1 MKGTVRRM
9 TPSWSPREGRVARP
23 ELWILA
29 ALVVG
34 MLLTEVWQST
44 RVAELS
50 LALDQSRTALQ
61 EVHARVDFV
70 RAELERR
77 STRAEL
83 APLAERLRLAP
94 PEAQQVVVLP
104 AEYLA
109 PREVAPAR
117 DERSLALLA
126 ERFSRVL
133 VPEAKA
139 RGRSGS

>member
-1 MKGTVRRM
+1 MNR
-9 TPSWSPREGRVARP
+9 PSGRSLPTWRAQSGHAARP
-23 ELWILA
+23 ELWLLA

-34 MLLTEVWQST
+34 MLLVEVWQST
-44 RVAELS
+44 RMAELS
-50 LALDQSRTALQ
+50 LTLDQSRTALQ
-61 EVHARVDFV
+61 QAHARLDFV

-83 APLAERLRLAP
+83 APLASQMGLAP

-109 PREVAPAR
+109 DGEVL
-117 DERSLALLA
+117 ERTDDRMLVAWA
-126 ERFSRVL
+126 ERVSRIL